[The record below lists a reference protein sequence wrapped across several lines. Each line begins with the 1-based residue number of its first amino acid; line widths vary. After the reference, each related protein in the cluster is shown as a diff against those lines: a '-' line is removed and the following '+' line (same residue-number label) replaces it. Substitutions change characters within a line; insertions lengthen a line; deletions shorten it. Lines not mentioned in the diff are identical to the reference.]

1 MATAIENIEG
11 PLRHPQQLFI
21 DGKWTSPCE
30 ESWFDVI
37 NPATEELYYRMAE
50 STAADIDRAVQAARR
65 AFDQGE
71 WPQLSHAQRAT
82 YLRAIGASLRRR
94 AEQAGRIWTREMGI
108 LESISVPMVSH
119 VASLFDEYAKL
130 SESFQFEER
139 HTPEAGAV
147 GLRVREPVGV
157 VGAIIPWNAP
167 ILLIAH
173 KLAPALLAGCTVIL
187 KASPEAPGHAYLVAE
202 IADEI
207 GLPPGV
213 LNVLTADRTPSEA
226 LVRHSGVDKIS
237 FTGSTAA
244 GRRIGAICG
253 ERIARMTLELG
264 GKSAAVILDDFD
276 LESAAQAIAGPT
288 CLMTGQVCA
297 SLSRIIVRTD
307 RQDALTQALAAR
319 FAQVRVGD
327 PGLADTQMGPLAFR
341 RHFEAVE
348 QFIAQA
354 QTEGGRLVTGGRR
367 PAHLTR
373 GFFIE
378 PTVIADVDN
387 RSTIARQEVF
397 GPVVSI
403 IPVSGEK
410 EAIEVANDSIYGL
423 NASIFTNDA
432 DRAYRLARRIRAGT
446 VGHNA
451 FRVDFGIGFGG
462 FKQSGVGR
470 EGGREGLL
478 SFLESKTIVLDREIG
493 DRQPT

>member
-11 PLRHPQQLFI
+11 PLRHPRQLFI

-50 STAADIDRAVQAARR
+50 SSAADVDRAVQAARH
-65 AFDQGE
+65 AFDHGE

-94 AEQAGRIWTREMGI
+94 AEQAGQIWTREMGI

-119 VASLFDEYAKL
+119 IASLFDEYAKL

-147 GLRVREPVGV
+147 GLLVREPVGV

-187 KASPEAPGHAYLVAE
+187 KASPEAPGHAYLMAE
-202 IADEI
+202 IAEEI

-213 LNVLTADRTPSEA
+213 LNVLTADRTASET

-237 FTGSTAA
+237 FTGSTAV

-264 GKSAAVILDDFD
+264 GKSAAVVLDDFD
-276 LESAAQAIAGPT
+276 IESAAQAIAGPA

-297 SLSRIIVRTD
+297 SLTRIIVRAD
-307 RQDALTQALAAR
+307 RQDALTQALAAC

-327 PGLADTQMGPLAFR
+327 PSLAETQMGPLAFR
-341 RHFEAVE
+341 RHFKAVE
-348 QFIAQA
+348 QFIAHA
-354 QTEGGRLVTGGRR
+354 QTEGGRLVIGGRR

-378 PTVIADVDN
+378 PTVIANVDN

-403 IPVSGEK
+403 IPVSSEM

-478 SFLESKTIVLDREIG
+478 SFLESKTIVLDHEIG
-493 DRQPT
+493 DRLPT